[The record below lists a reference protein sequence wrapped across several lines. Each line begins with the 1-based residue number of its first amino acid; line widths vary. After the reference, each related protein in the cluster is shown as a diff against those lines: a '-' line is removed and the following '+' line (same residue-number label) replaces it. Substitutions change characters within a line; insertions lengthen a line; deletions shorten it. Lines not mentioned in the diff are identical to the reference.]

1 MAIII
6 MLNFN
11 VFYISATFLNP
22 FGKSASTGPIV
33 LALDDDDDD
42 DDDEYGA
49 VGVMMAGRGKQSTQ
63 KKPVPLS
70 LSATYLI

>member
-1 MAIII
+1 MAIIII

-22 FGKSASTGPIV
+22 YGKSASTGPIV

-42 DDDEYGA
+42 DDEYGA
-49 VGVMMAGRGKQSTQ
+49 VGVMMTGRGNKVLRKIRSHCHS
-63 KKPVPLS
+63 V
-70 LSATYLI
+70 